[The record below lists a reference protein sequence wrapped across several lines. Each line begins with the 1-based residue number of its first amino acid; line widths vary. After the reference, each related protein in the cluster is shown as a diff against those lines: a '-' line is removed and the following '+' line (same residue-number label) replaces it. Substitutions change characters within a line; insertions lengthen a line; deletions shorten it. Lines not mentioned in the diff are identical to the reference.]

1 MKVWCE
7 LGADGRPLSIWET
20 DMSAAGLGEYEL
32 PEGVDALGLADYVWD
47 GSAWVYDGAETAARE
62 EAERSAKREALRS
75 SQLATAATMY
85 VRSTPMSRVE
95 AVSVCAL
102 YDEWSG
108 DGVRYYGPGDPDGHP
123 QTWLRYGDDFVRV
136 EQTHTSQP
144 DWTPDAAPS
153 LYTLLPLAPDGIR
166 IWERPTHAENAFD
179 TGERCHHPGADGD
192 IWVSGRDGN
201 TSEPGTD
208 EWWTR
213 EGAGGADAEPGEPER
228 PAAEPYDPKHWYE
241 SGETCL
247 WEGEAYVWDV
257 DGRLGVPGVWSPA
270 DYPQGWTLV
279 EG

>member
-1 MKVWCE
+1 MGGAVKVWCS
-7 LGADGRPLSIWET
+7 LDGDGRPEQVFLEDIGSDDLIEAET
-20 DMSAAGLGEYEL
+20 
-32 PEGVDALGLADYVWD
+32 PEGVAPEQLGDYTWD
-47 GSAWVYDGAETAARE
+47 GSKWVYDGAMTAARE
-62 EAERSAKREALRS
+62 EAERATQRDALLQ
-75 SQLATAATMY
+75 SQLATAAAMY
-85 VRSTPMSRVE
+85 VKAASLPRVQ
-95 AVSVCAL
+95 ASSVCTL

-108 DGVRYYGPGDPDGHP
+108 KGVKYTRG
-123 QTWLRYGDDFVRV
+123 QWLRYGDDFVRV
-136 EQTHTSQP
+136 EQDHTSQP

-166 IWERPTHAENAFD
+166 IWETPTHAENAFD

-208 EWWTR
+208 EWWSR
-213 EGAGGADAEPGEPER
+213 EGADGADAEPGEPER

-247 WEGEAYVWDV
+247 WEGGVYVWDA
-257 DGRLGVPGVWSPA
+257 DGRLGVPGVWSPK